1 MTLKISSCGIV
12 ELSPDS
18 LFCSE
23 CEQLEHKTII
33 KIPKN
38 RIHRNASNDF
48 LVTLFF
54 IIHEIC
60 YNVCGT
66 LT

>member
-18 LFCSE
+18 LCCSE

-48 LVTLFF
+48 LVTLVF
-54 IIHEIC
+54 IPNVFY
-60 YNVCGT
+60 YNVCGI

>member
-12 ELSPDS
+12 ELPPDS

-23 CEQLEHKTII
+23 CEQLEHKTMI
-33 KIPKN
+33 KIPKK
-38 RIHRNASNDF
+38 RIHRNTSNDF

-60 YNVCGT
+60 YNVCGI